1 MSTFCT
7 TSAVD
12 PRTIANKVPW
22 PSITTNPY
30 LRRSSSWSTRAS
42 TWNRLSHKYILL
54 VMGLSGSRVKQTF
67 ESKLV
72 ADSVDVDVD
81 VEAETEVEATVVA
94 PLEVEVEV
102 VTLEPEES
110 EFSKFSFPV
119 DLPPSTRT
127 EDEVGESKK
136 PFLT

>member
-1 MSTFCT
+1 
-7 TSAVD
+7 
-12 PRTIANKVPW
+12 
-22 PSITTNPY
+22 
-30 LRRSSSWSTRAS
+30 
-42 TWNRLSHKYILL
+42 
-54 VMGLSGSRVKQTF
+54 MGLSGSRVKQTF

-72 ADSVDVDVD
+72 ADSVDVEVDVD
-81 VEAETEVEATVVA
+81 VEAETEAEATVVA